1 MRPFFVMN
9 TCKGGNPVNTNTWQY
24 ADPEMAL
31 LGREVIHTLTA
42 AGHEAYWVGGCVRDE
57 LLGRAIHDMD
67 LTTSAEPDQV
77 IALFP
82 HVIPTGIQHGTVT
95 VMQGSHAFEVTTFR
109 TESGYADHRRP
120 TEVAFVK
127 DIREDLMR
135 RDFTMNAIAMDEYGG
150 RVDPFGG
157 EADLRAALVRCV
169 GRAEERFEEDGL
181 RMLRCIRFA
190 SVFQFRIAF
199 NTWKGMIGRRE
210 GLRYIAMERVRVEL
224 EKMLSGP
231 DPLRGLEML
240 SRSGLLACTKAPVP
254 WQQCEGDALH
264 GIVQLPDELRLG
276 LLLLACRLAPEE
288 ADKLLRAWTFSN
300 AVRQRLVHLLAW
312 ESALIGFAVAIA
324 DHSASEKEDDRHDD
338 LLRRSWIQLLIKLG
352 PDTAADWLKLYKA
365 LPASFRGLSPEADKD
380 VAQMAEQANVWTK
393 QAAVI
398 RIKDLNI
405 TGNILVQAMNRPGG
419 PWLGKTMEQLVLA
432 AACGDIP
439 NETEALLEEAKRVI
453 SRE

>member
-1 MRPFFVMN
+1 MN
-9 TCKGGNPVNTNTWQY
+9 TTTWQY
-24 ADPEMAL
+24 ADQEMAL
-31 LGREVIHTLTA
+31 HGREVIHTLTA

-67 LTTSAEPDQV
+67 MTTSAEPEQV

-95 VMQGSHAFEVTTFR
+95 VMQGGHAFEVTTFR

-127 DIREDLMR
+127 EIREDLMR
-135 RDFTMNAIAMDEYGG
+135 RDFTMNAIAMNEYGE

-157 EADLRAALVRCV
+157 EPDLHAALVRCV

-190 SVFQFRIAF
+190 SVFRFRIAF
-199 NTWKGMIGRRE
+199 NTWKGMIRRRE

-240 SRSGLLACTKAPVP
+240 GRSGLLACIKVPVP
-254 WQQCEGDALH
+254 WEQCEGDALS
-264 GIVQLPDELRLG
+264 GMVQLPDELRWG
-276 LLLLACRLAPEE
+276 LLLLSCRLTSE
-288 ADKLLRAWTFSN
+288 AADELLRAWTFSN
-300 AVRQRLVHLLAW
+300 AVRLRLVHLLEW
-312 ESALIGFAVAIA
+312 EAELVSHAVVIGG
-324 DHSASEKEDDRHDD
+324 DSASDKMKDEA
-338 LLRRSWIQLLIKLG
+338 LRRTWIRLLIKLG
-352 PDTAADWLKLYKA
+352 RDTASDWLELNKT
-365 LPASFRGLSPEADKD
+365 LPVSFRGLSPETDKQ
-380 VAQMAEQANVWTK
+380 VARTEELANVWTK

-398 RIKDLNI
+398 RIKDLSI
-405 TGNILVQAMNRPGG
+405 TGNVLVQAMNRPGG
-419 PWLGKTMEQLVLA
+419 PWLGQTMERLLLA

-439 NETEALLEEAKRVI
+439 NETEALLQEAKRVI
-453 SRE
+453 SSE

>member
-1 MRPFFVMN
+1 M
-9 TCKGGNPVNTNTWQY
+9 NTNTWQY
-24 ADPEMAL
+24 ADQEMAL
-31 LGREVIHTLTA
+31 HGREVIHTLTA

-67 LTTSAEPDQV
+67 LTTSAEPEQV

-95 VMQGSHAFEVTTFR
+95 VMQGGHAFEVTTFR

-135 RDFTMNAIAMDEYGG
+135 RDFTMNAIAMAEHGE

-190 SVFQFRIAF
+190 SVFRFRVAF
-199 NTWKGMIGRRE
+199 NTWKGMIRRRE

-224 EKMLSGP
+224 EKMLAGP

-240 SRSGLLACTKAPVP
+240 GRSGLLGCTKVPVP
-254 WQQCEGDALH
+254 WEQCEAQALK
-264 GIVQLPDELRLG
+264 GIVQLQEELRWG
-276 LLLLACRLAPEE
+276 LLLMSCRLTSEV
-288 ADKLLRAWTFSN
+288 ADELLRAWTFSN
-300 AVRQRLVHLLAW
+300 AVRLRLVHLLEW
-312 ESALIGFAVAIA
+312 ETELIYSTSVIA
-324 DHSASEKEDDRHDD
+324 GDSVTEESDIINDEA
-338 LLRRSWIQLLIKLG
+338 LRRSWIRLLIRLG
-352 PDTAADWLKLYKA
+352 KDTASDWLDLYNT
-365 LPASFRGLSPEADKD
+365 LPASFRGLSPWVEKH
-380 VAQMAEQANVWTK
+380 VAKTAELASLWTK
-393 QAAVI
+393 QAVVV

-405 TGNILVQAMNRPGG
+405 TGNELVQAMNRPGG
-419 PWLGKTMEQLVLA
+419 PWLGQMMEQLLQAV
-432 AACGDIP
+432 ACGDIP
-439 NETEALLEEAKRVI
+439 NETETLLQEAKRVM
-453 SRE
+453 SSE

>member
-1 MRPFFVMN
+1 MN
-9 TCKGGNPVNTNTWQY
+9 TNNWQY
-24 ADPEMAL
+24 ADQKMAL
-31 LGREVIHTLTA
+31 HGREVIHTLTA

-67 LTTSAEPDQV
+67 LTTSAEPEQV

-95 VMQGSHAFEVTTFR
+95 VMQDGYAFEVTTFR

-135 RDFTMNAIAMDEYGG
+135 RDFTMNAIAMAEHGE

-190 SVFQFRIAF
+190 SVFQFRVAY
-199 NTWKGMIGRRE
+199 NTWKGMIRRRK

-224 EKMLSGP
+224 EKMLAGP

-240 SRSGLLACTKAPVP
+240 GRSGLLACTKVPVP
-254 WQQCEGDALH
+254 WEQCEAQALK
-264 GIVQLPDELRLG
+264 GIVQLPEELRWG
-276 LLLLACRLAPEE
+276 LLLMSCRLSSE
-288 ADKLLRAWTFSN
+288 AADELLRAWTFSN
-300 AVRQRLVHLLAW
+300 AVRLRLVHLLEW
-312 ESALIGFAVAIA
+312 ETELI
-324 DHSASEKEDDRHDD
+324 HSAAVIAGDSVPGESDSINDEA
-338 LLRRSWIQLLIKLG
+338 LRRSWIRLLIKLG
-352 PDTAADWLKLYKA
+352 KDTASDWLELYKT
-365 LPASFRGLSPEADKD
+365 LPASFRGLPPWVEKR
-380 VAQMAEQANVWTK
+380 VAKIAELASTWTK
-393 QAAVI
+393 QAVVV

-405 TGNILVQAMNRPGG
+405 TGNELVQAMNRPGG
-419 PWLGKTMEQLVLA
+419 PWLGQMMERLLQAV
-432 AACGDIP
+432 ACGDIP
-439 NETEALLEEAKRVI
+439 NETETLLQEAKRVV
-453 SRE
+453 SNE

>member
-1 MRPFFVMN
+1 M
-9 TCKGGNPVNTNTWQY
+9 NTNTWQY
-24 ADPEMAL
+24 ADQEMAL
-31 LGREVIHTLTA
+31 HGREVIHTLTA

-67 LTTSAEPDQV
+67 LTTSAEPEQV

-95 VMQGSHAFEVTTFR
+95 VMQGGHAFEVTTFR

-135 RDFTMNAIAMDEYGG
+135 RDFTMNAIAMAEYGE

-190 SVFQFRIAF
+190 SVFRFRVAF
-199 NTWKGMIGRRE
+199 NTWKGMIRRRE

-224 EKMLSGP
+224 EKMLAGP

-240 SRSGLLACTKAPVP
+240 GRSGLLGCTKVPVP
-254 WQQCEGDALH
+254 WEQCEAQALK
-264 GIVQLPDELRLG
+264 GIVQLQEELRWG
-276 LLLLACRLAPEE
+276 LLLMSCRLTSEV
-288 ADKLLRAWTFSN
+288 ADELLRAWTFSN
-300 AVRQRLVHLLAW
+300 AVRLRLVHLLEW
-312 ESALIGFAVAIA
+312 ETELIYSTSVIA
-324 DHSASEKEDDRHDD
+324 GDSVTEESDIINDEA
-338 LLRRSWIQLLIKLG
+338 LRRSWIRLLIRLG
-352 PDTAADWLKLYKA
+352 KDTASDWLDLYNT
-365 LPASFRGLSPEADKD
+365 LPASFRGLSPWVEKH
-380 VAQMAEQANVWTK
+380 VAKTAELASLWTK
-393 QAAVI
+393 QAVVV

-405 TGNILVQAMNRPGG
+405 TGNELVQEMNRPGG
-419 PWLGKTMEQLVLA
+419 PWLGQMMEQLLQAV
-432 AACGDIP
+432 ACGDIP
-439 NETEALLEEAKRVI
+439 NETETLLQEAKRVM
-453 SRE
+453 SSE

>member
-1 MRPFFVMN
+1 M
-9 TCKGGNPVNTNTWQY
+9 NTNTWQY
-24 ADPEMAL
+24 ADQEMAL
-31 LGREVIHTLTA
+31 HGREVIHTLTA

-67 LTTSAEPDQV
+67 LTTSAEPEQV

-95 VMQGSHAFEVTTFR
+95 VMQGGHAFEVTTFR

-135 RDFTMNAIAMDEYGG
+135 RDFTMNAIAMDEYGA
-150 RVDPFGG
+150 RVDPFEG
-157 EADLRAALVRCV
+157 ETDLRSALVRCV

-190 SVFQFRIAF
+190 SVFRFRVAF
-199 NTWKGMIGRRE
+199 NTWKGMIRRRE
-210 GLRYIAMERVRVEL
+210 GLRFIAMERVRVEL

-240 SRSGLLACTKAPVP
+240 SRSGLLACTKVPVP
-254 WQQCEGDALH
+254 WEQCEGDALS
-264 GIVQLPDELRLG
+264 GLVQLPDELRWG
-276 LLLLACRLAPEE
+276 LLLLSCRLTSE
-288 ADKLLRAWTFSN
+288 AADELLRAWTFSN
-300 AVRQRLVHLLAW
+300 AVRLRLVHLLEW
-312 ESALIGFAVAIA
+312 EAELISCAVVIA
-324 DHSASEKEDDRHDD
+324 GDSASHKDDEFHDEA
-338 LLRRSWIQLLIKLG
+338 LRRSWIRLLIKLG
-352 PDTAADWLKLYKA
+352 RDTASDWLELHKT
-365 LPASFRGLSPEADKD
+365 LPPSFRGLSSWADKH
-380 VAQMAEQANVWTK
+380 VVRMAELANEWTK
-393 QAAVI
+393 QAVVI

-405 TGNILVQAMNRPGG
+405 TGNVLVQAMNRPGG
-419 PWLGKTMEQLVLA
+419 PWLGQTMEQLLLA

-439 NETEALLEEAKRVI
+439 NETEALLQEAKRVTKRVI
-453 SRE
+453 SSE

>member
-1 MRPFFVMN
+1 M
-9 TCKGGNPVNTNTWQY
+9 NTNTWQY
-24 ADPEMAL
+24 ADQEMAL
-31 LGREVIHTLTA
+31 HSREVIHTLTA
-42 AGHEAYWVGGCVRDE
+42 AGHETYWVGGCVRDE

-67 LTTSAEPDQV
+67 LTTSAEPEQV

-95 VMQGSHAFEVTTFR
+95 VMQGGHAFEVTTFR

-127 DIREDLMR
+127 DIRQDLMR
-135 RDFTMNAIAMDEYGG
+135 RDFTMNAIAMDKYGA

-190 SVFQFRIAF
+190 SVFRFRVAF
-199 NTWKGMIGRRE
+199 NTWKGMIRRRE
-210 GLRYIAMERVRVEL
+210 GLRFIAMERVRVEL

-240 SRSGLLACTKAPVP
+240 RRSGLLACTKVPVP
-254 WQQCEGDALH
+254 WEQCERDALS
-264 GIVQLPDELRLG
+264 GIVELPDELRWG
-276 LLLLACRLAPEE
+276 LLLLSCRLTSET
-288 ADKLLRAWTFSN
+288 ADELLRAWTFSN
-300 AVRQRLVHLLAW
+300 AVRLRLVHLLEW
-312 ESALIGFAVAIA
+312 EAELVSCAVVIA
-324 DHSASEKEDDRHDD
+324 VDSASHKDDEFHDEA
-338 LLRRSWIQLLIKLG
+338 LRRSWIRLLIKLG
-352 PDTAADWLKLYKA
+352 RDTALDWLELYKT
-365 LPASFRGLSPEADKD
+365 LPPSFRGLSSGADMH
-380 VAQMAEQANVWTK
+380 VARMAELANSWTK

-405 TGNILVQAMNRPGG
+405 TGNVLVQAMNRPGG
-419 PWLGKTMEQLVLA
+419 PWLGQTLEQLLLA

-439 NETEALLEEAKRVI
+439 NETEALLQEAKRVTKRVI
-453 SRE
+453 SSE

>member
-1 MRPFFVMN
+1 M
-9 TCKGGNPVNTNTWQY
+9 NTNTWQY
-24 ADPEMAL
+24 ADQEMAFH
-31 LGREVIHTLTA
+31 GREVIHTLTA

-67 LTTSAEPDQV
+67 LTTSAEPEQV

-95 VMQGSHAFEVTTFR
+95 VMQGGHAFEVTTFR

-135 RDFTMNAIAMDEYGG
+135 RDFTMNAIAMAEHGE

-190 SVFQFRIAF
+190 SVFRFRVAY
-199 NTWKGMIGRRE
+199 NTWKGMIRRKE

-224 EKMLSGP
+224 EKMLAGP

-240 SRSGLLACTKAPVP
+240 SRSGLLGCTKVPVP
-254 WQQCEGDALH
+254 WEQCEVGALK
-264 GIVQLPDELRLG
+264 GIVQLQEELRWG
-276 LLLLACRLAPEE
+276 LLLMSCRLTSE
-288 ADKLLRAWTFSN
+288 AADELLRAWTFSN
-300 AVRQRLVHLLAW
+300 AVRLRLVHLLEW
-312 ESALIGFAVAIA
+312 ETELIYSAGAIA
-324 DHSASEKEDDRHDD
+324 GDSDPGESGIVNDEA
-338 LLRRSWIQLLIKLG
+338 LRRSWIRLLIRLG
-352 PDTAADWLKLYKA
+352 KDTASDWLDLYKT
-365 LPASFRGLSPEADKD
+365 LPASFRGLPPSVEKH
-380 VAQMAEQANVWTK
+380 VAKTAELASSWTK
-393 QAAVI
+393 QAVVV
-398 RIKDLNI
+398 RINDLNI
-405 TGNILVQAMNRPGG
+405 TGNELVQAINRPGG
-419 PWLGKTMEQLVLA
+419 PWLGQLMEQLLQAV
-432 AACGDIP
+432 ACGDTP
-439 NETEALLEEAKRVI
+439 NETETLLQEAKRVM
-453 SRE
+453 SSE

>member
-1 MRPFFVMN
+1 MN
-9 TCKGGNPVNTNTWQY
+9 TTTWQY
-24 ADPEMAL
+24 ADQEMAL
-31 LGREVIHTLTA
+31 HGREVIHTLTA

-67 LTTSAEPDQV
+67 MTTSAEPEQV

-95 VMQGSHAFEVTTFR
+95 VMQGGHAFEVTTFR

-127 DIREDLMR
+127 EIREDLMR
-135 RDFTMNAIAMDEYGG
+135 RDFTMNAIAMNEYGE

-157 EADLRAALVRCV
+157 EPDLHAALVRCV

-190 SVFQFRIAF
+190 SVFRFRIAF
-199 NTWKGMIGRRE
+199 NTWKGMIRRRE

-240 SRSGLLACTKAPVP
+240 GRSGLLACIKVPVP
-254 WQQCEGDALH
+254 WEQCEGDALS
-264 GIVQLPDELRLG
+264 GMVQLPDELRWG
-276 LLLLACRLAPEE
+276 LLLLSCRLTSE
-288 ADKLLRAWTFSN
+288 AADELLRAWTFSN
-300 AVRQRLVHLLAW
+300 AVRLRLVHLLEW
-312 ESALIGFAVAIA
+312 EAELVSHAVVIGG
-324 DHSASEKEDDRHDD
+324 DSASDKMKDEA
-338 LLRRSWIQLLIKLG
+338 LRRTWIRLLIKLG
-352 PDTAADWLKLYKA
+352 RDTASDWLELNKT
-365 LPASFRGLSPEADKD
+365 LPVSFRGLSPEADKQ
-380 VAQMAEQANVWTK
+380 VARTEELANVWTK

-398 RIKDLNI
+398 RIKDLSI
-405 TGNILVQAMNRPGG
+405 TGNVLVQAMNRPGG
-419 PWLGKTMEQLVLA
+419 PWLGQTMERLLLA

-439 NETEALLEEAKRVI
+439 NETEALLQEAKRVI
-453 SRE
+453 SSE

>member
-1 MRPFFVMN
+1 M
-9 TCKGGNPVNTNTWQY
+9 NTNTWQY
-24 ADPEMAL
+24 ADQEMAL
-31 LGREVIHTLTA
+31 HGREVIHTLTA

-67 LTTSAEPDQV
+67 LTTSAEPEQV

-95 VMQGSHAFEVTTFR
+95 VMQGGHAFEVTTFR

-135 RDFTMNAIAMDEYGG
+135 RDFTMNAIAMAEHGE

-190 SVFQFRIAF
+190 SVFRFRVTF
-199 NTWKGMIGRRE
+199 NTWKGMIRRRE

-224 EKMLSGP
+224 EKMLAGP

-240 SRSGLLACTKAPVP
+240 GRSGLLGCTKVPVP
-254 WQQCEGDALH
+254 WEQCEAQALK
-264 GIVQLPDELRLG
+264 GIVQLQEELRWG
-276 LLLLACRLAPEE
+276 LLLMSCRLTSEV
-288 ADKLLRAWTFSN
+288 ADELLRAWTFSN
-300 AVRQRLVHLLAW
+300 AVRLRLVHLLEW
-312 ESALIGFAVAIA
+312 ETELIYSTSVIA
-324 DHSASEKEDDRHDD
+324 GDSVTEESDIINDEA
-338 LLRRSWIQLLIKLG
+338 LRRSWIRLLIRLG
-352 PDTAADWLKLYKA
+352 KNTASDWLDLYKT
-365 LPASFRGLSPEADKD
+365 LPASFRGLPPWVEKH
-380 VAQMAEQANVWTK
+380 VAKTAKLASLWTK
-393 QAAVI
+393 QAVVV

-405 TGNILVQAMNRPGG
+405 TGNELVQAMNRPGG
-419 PWLGKTMEQLVLA
+419 PWLGQMMEQLLQAV
-432 AACGDIP
+432 ACGDIP
-439 NETEALLEEAKRVI
+439 NETETLLQEAKRVM
-453 SRE
+453 SSE

>member
-1 MRPFFVMN
+1 M
-9 TCKGGNPVNTNTWQY
+9 NTNTWKH
-24 ADPEMAL
+24 ADQEMAL
-31 LGREVIHTLTA
+31 HGREVIHTLSA

-67 LTTSAEPDQV
+67 LTTSAEPEQV
-77 IALFP
+77 VALFP

-95 VMQGSHAFEVTTFR
+95 VMQEGHAFEVTTFR

-135 RDFTMNAIAMDEYGG
+135 RDFTMNAIAMAEHGE

-190 SVFQFRIAF
+190 SVFRFRVAY
-199 NTWKGMIGRRE
+199 NTWKGMIRRRE

-224 EKMLSGP
+224 EKMLAGP

-240 SRSGLLACTKAPVP
+240 GRSGLLSCTKVSVP
-254 WQQCEGDALH
+254 WQQCEAQALK
-264 GIVQLPDELRLG
+264 GIVQLPEELRWG
-276 LLLLACRLAPEE
+276 LLLMSCRLTSE
-288 ADKLLRAWTFSN
+288 AADELLRAWTFSN
-300 AVRQRLVHLLAW
+300 AVRLRLVHLLEW
-312 ESALIGFAVAIA
+312 ETELISYAVAIA
-324 DHSASEKEDDRHDD
+324 GNSVPGDANSIDDEA
-338 LLRRSWIQLLIKLG
+338 LRRSWIRLLIKLG
-352 PDTAADWLKLYKA
+352 KDTASDWLELYKT
-365 LPASFRGLSPEADKD
+365 LPASFRGLSPWVEKH
-380 VAQMAEQANVWTK
+380 VAKIAELASSWTK
-393 QAAVI
+393 QAVVV

-405 TGNILVQAMNRPGG
+405 TGNELVQAMNRPGG
-419 PWLGKTMEQLVLA
+419 PWLGQMMEQLLQAVA
-432 AACGDIP
+432 RGDIP
-439 NETEALLEEAKRVI
+439 NETETLLQEAKQVM
-453 SRE
+453 SSE

>member
-1 MRPFFVMN
+1 M
-9 TCKGGNPVNTNTWQY
+9 NTNTWQY
-24 ADPEMAL
+24 ADQEMVL
-31 LGREVIHTLTA
+31 HGREVIHTLTA

-67 LTTSAEPDQV
+67 LTTSAEPEQV

-95 VMQGSHAFEVTTFR
+95 VMQGGHAFEVTTFR

-135 RDFTMNAIAMDEYGG
+135 RDFTMNAIAMAEHGE

-190 SVFQFRIAF
+190 SVFRFRVAY
-199 NTWKGMIGRRE
+199 NTWKGMIRRRE

-224 EKMLSGP
+224 EKMLVGP

-240 SRSGLLACTKAPVP
+240 SRSGLLGCTKVPVP
-254 WQQCEGDALH
+254 WEQCEVGALK
-264 GIVQLPDELRLG
+264 GIVQLQEELRWG
-276 LLLLACRLAPEE
+276 LLLMSCRLTSE
-288 ADKLLRAWTFSN
+288 AADELLRAWTFSN
-300 AVRQRLVHLLAW
+300 AVRLRLVHLLEW
-312 ESALIGFAVAIA
+312 ETELIYSAGAIA
-324 DHSASEKEDDRHDD
+324 GDSVPGESDIVNDEA
-338 LLRRSWIQLLIKLG
+338 LRRSWIRLLIRLG
-352 PDTAADWLKLYKA
+352 KDTASDWLDLYKT
-365 LPASFRGLSPEADKD
+365 LPASFRGLPPRVEKH
-380 VAQMAEQANVWTK
+380 VAKTAELASSWTK
-393 QAAVI
+393 QAVVV

-405 TGNILVQAMNRPGG
+405 TGNELVQAMNRPGG
-419 PWLGKTMEQLVLA
+419 PWLGQIMEQLLQAV
-432 AACGDIP
+432 ACGDIP
-439 NETEALLEEAKRVI
+439 NETETLLQEAKRVM
-453 SRE
+453 SSE

>member
-1 MRPFFVMN
+1 M
-9 TCKGGNPVNTNTWQY
+9 KTNTWQY
-24 ADPEMAL
+24 ADQEMAL
-31 LGREVIHTLTA
+31 HGKEVIHTLTT

-67 LTTSAEPDQV
+67 LTTSAEPEQV

-95 VMQGSHAFEVTTFR
+95 VMQGGHAFEVTTFR

-127 DIREDLMR
+127 EIREDLMR
-135 RDFTMNAIAMDEYGG
+135 RDFTMNAIAMDEYGE

-190 SVFQFRIAF
+190 SVFRFRIAF
-199 NTWKGMIGRRE
+199 NTWKGMIRRRE

-231 DPLRGLEML
+231 DPLRGLDML
-240 SRSGLLACTKAPVP
+240 SRSGLLACTKVSVP
-254 WQQCEGDALH
+254 WEQCEGDALG
-264 GIVQLPDELRLG
+264 GIVQLPDELRWG
-276 LLLLACRLAPEE
+276 LLLLSCRLTSE
-288 ADKLLRAWTFSN
+288 AADELLRAWTFSN
-300 AVRQRLVHLLAW
+300 AVRLRLVHLLEW
-312 ESALIGFAVAIA
+312 ETELVSRAVAIA
-324 DHSASEKEDDRHDD
+324 GDSDSEKHDD
-338 LLRRSWIQLLIKLG
+338 SRDEALRRNWIQLLIKLG
-352 PDTAADWLKLYKA
+352 RDTASDWLEVYQV
-365 LPASFRGLSPEADKD
+365 LPASFRGLSLEADQH
-380 VAQMAEQANVWTK
+380 VARMAELANSWTK

-405 TGNILVQAMNRPGG
+405 TGNILVQAMNRRGG
-419 PWLGKTMEQLVLA
+419 PWLGQTMEWLLLA

-439 NETEALLEEAKRVI
+439 NETEALLQEAKRVTKQVTEQVI
-453 SRE
+453 SNE